1 MKNNL
6 LNLIGNTPLVSLP
19 SLNPNPK
26 VDILAKLESFNPGG
40 SIKDR
45 VALAMIKA
53 AEDSGELTKNKTVIE
68 ATSGNTGI
76 GLAMVCAVKGYSL
89 MLIMP
94 ESASEE
100 RKRTMAA
107 YGANIY
113 LTPGHMSTDGSIE
126 EAYRLAREYPERYVL
141 MDQFNNPASIQA
153 HYSVTAEEIWQQT
166 QGRVTHVV
174 VALGTSGTAMG
185 VSKRLKEY
193 NPQVKIVAVEPYVGH
208 KIQGLKNMQASY
220 PPGIYNKHL
229 LDQIIHIEDEHA
241 FTLCREMARKEA
253 VFAGMSSGAAMGGAL
268 QLAKGLSEGIIVVV
282 FPDSG
287 ERYLST
293 TLFIPPSE
301 QGLALSNLSG
311 QRQEILNVQKTPISL
326 FTPGPSPYK
335 PGDLEAWRRI
345 VFMDILSRYLD
356 SKEIGCLPFVGLADM
371 DDQALDIAYANKQS
385 LSEFSD
391 GFVSKL
397 RAIGRQL
404 GLNDRIEFPRASD
417 QQKRMLN
424 ICYRLLEKGRAYE
437 KLRSVYY
444 DVFRDSDYG
453 QLAGLDLDKL
463 SLGKTVDLEDY
474 AKDNPRDFTLLKRA
488 SLRDLKSGEFIK
500 TQWGNVRPSWYL
512 QMAASLGEQVENLQ
526 VVMGGRTHRFPQLE
540 NLRALWAKSEYKNPQ
555 LWLIVQ
561 AVRAKED
568 TRYVPDLFFLMD
580 KVGSPCV
587 IRMWLL
593 SLSYH
598 KPLFYSAE
606 NLEMWQHNWQRV
618 QNLIANV
625 LLAGDREGKIDPQV
639 EQAVFDLKSG
649 FIEVVEDDMSLYR
662 FWPILFDFCK
672 LINNRFQE
680 KRLTGA
686 EAEHVLESVSRIDK
700 VLRIVDWGRLPIM
713 PEDWPDDVQEKVK
726 ERQEAKKK
734 KNFPLADQL
743 RDEILKAGYQIE
755 DTAFGPRL
763 YVTKN

>member
-1 MKNNL
+1 
-6 LNLIGNTPLVSLP
+6 
-19 SLNPNPK
+19 
-26 VDILAKLESFNPGG
+26 
-40 SIKDR
+40 
-45 VALAMIKA
+45 
-53 AEDSGELTKNKTVIE
+53 
-68 ATSGNTGI
+68 
-76 GLAMVCAVKGYSL
+76 
-89 MLIMP
+89 
-94 ESASEE
+94 
-100 RKRTMAA
+100 
-107 YGANIY
+107 
-113 LTPGHMSTDGSIE
+113 
-126 EAYRLAREYPERYVL
+126 
-141 MDQFNNPASIQA
+141 
-153 HYSVTAEEIWQQT
+153 
-166 QGRVTHVV
+166 
-174 VALGTSGTAMG
+174 
-185 VSKRLKEY
+185 
-193 NPQVKIVAVEPYVGH
+193 
-208 KIQGLKNMQASY
+208 
-220 PPGIYNKHL
+220 
-229 LDQIIHIEDEHA
+229 
-241 FTLCREMARKEA
+241 
-253 VFAGMSSGAAMGGAL
+253 
-268 QLAKGLSEGIIVVV
+268 
-282 FPDSG
+282 
-287 ERYLST
+287 
-293 TLFIPPSE
+293 
-301 QGLALSNLSG
+301 
-311 QRQEILNVQKTPISL
+311 
-326 FTPGPSPYK
+326 
-335 PGDLEAWRRI
+335 
-345 VFMDILSRYLD
+345 
-356 SKEIGCLPFVGLADM
+356 
-371 DDQALDIAYANKQS
+371 
-385 LSEFSD
+385 
-391 GFVSKL
+391 
-397 RAIGRQL
+397 
-404 GLNDRIEFPRASD
+404 
-417 QQKRMLN
+417 
-424 ICYRLLEKGRAYE
+424 
-437 KLRSVYY
+437 
-444 DVFRDSDYG
+444 
-453 QLAGLDLDKL
+453 
-463 SLGKTVDLEDY
+463 
-474 AKDNPRDFTLLKRA
+474 
-488 SLRDLKSGEFIK
+488 
-500 TQWGNVRPSWYL
+500 
-512 QMAASLGEQVENLQ
+512 
-526 VVMGGRTHRFPQLE
+526 MGGRTHRFPQLE